1 VKCAHGATVGRLDDD
16 AVFYLRSRGLSEA
29 AARNLLTY
37 AFGAEVIDRIPVA
50 SLRRQLEATLLAQTA
65 TARP

>member
-1 VKCAHGATVGRLDDD
+1 
-16 AVFYLRSRGLSEA
+16 LSDA

-50 SLRRQLEATLLAQTA
+50 TLKQRLEQFVLLHTN
-65 TARP
+65 R